1 MSPTRITELYSRMIS
16 SFIDNVI
23 IATRL
28 ANNTIFASM
37 EALNS
42 SMLQAKDNT
51 KDISRIGVNVSRTF
65 GQTLNSA
72 NDINRGDPTQIP
84 KEDVPGQ
91 VEKIVSQQGGVEG
104 QRKEVNVESYSKTAS
119 LGQILKDLDFPANK
133 AKIVEFV
140 QARSPHGDILS
151 SLQKIQDKQY
161 QNVSEVAKAAGLVY

>member
-1 MSPTRITELYSRMIS
+1 SN
-16 SFIDNVI
+16 FVDNVI

-28 ANNTIFASM
+28 VNNTIFASM
-37 EALNS
+37 EAFNT

-51 KDISRIGVNVSRTF
+51 KDISRIGVNISRSF

-72 NDINRGDPTQIP
+72 NNTNRGDPTQIP
-84 KEDVPGQ
+84 KEDVPGE
-91 VEKIVSQQGGVEG
+91 VEKIISQQGGIEG

-119 LGQILKDLDFPANK
+119 LGQILKDLNFPANK

-140 QARSPHGDILS
+140 EVRNPHADIVS
-151 SLQKIQDKQY
+151 SLQKIQDREY